1 MSENLGTLRY
11 TGILIKFLLFSD
23 GKPPLVSVTTV
34 RVDVD
39 DTNDLSP
46 WFLYTP
52 YSGTVR
58 ENEIAV
64 VTKVQLDN

>member
-1 MSENLGTLRY
+1 M
-11 TGILIKFLLFSD
+11 
-23 GKPPLVSVTTV
+23 TTV

-39 DTNDLSP
+39 DINDLSP

-64 VTKVQLDN
+64 VTKVQLHEFI